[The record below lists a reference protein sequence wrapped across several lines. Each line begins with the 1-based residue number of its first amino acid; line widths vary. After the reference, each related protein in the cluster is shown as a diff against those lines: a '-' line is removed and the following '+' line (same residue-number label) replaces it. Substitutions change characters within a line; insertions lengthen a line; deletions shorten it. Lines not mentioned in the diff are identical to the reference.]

1 MALIISINV
10 GCKKSN
16 ENPERSHSKTEKPN
30 EITVIT
36 NSDDPN
42 NPIYISKLK
51 SFENYMDYEIETAKS
66 KDTFKLKWND
76 YNLLMTGTKKTFID
90 SLILQAG
97 DTLLLSLKN
106 DILVK
111 DLKSKNLQDWSLNS
125 ISNFSNSTLVK
136 ETDSL
141 YNTLIKVDF
150 SNPLILSLKNYKVKT
165 FRLIPIDKDR
175 AKDLLPLLVE
185 KYSGLLYNIRW
196 ENRGSNT
203 VKEQFLNNLTER
215 KIFDNLL
222 ILNYYFNSPEVYNLL
237 ASSTFLSDSVANPYN
252 EYHYLSKLLY
262 YNVFNSKL
270 SSSNSKKINTYRDYD
285 SIPIRIKDTWQEK
298 TKMIYLENMAR
309 SNKRVN
315 DFKRKFDEFNQ
326 EYDNQV
332 FKNYIQNKYLVD
344 LKELYKSPLKVNLVD
359 SKDKINNLDRL
370 IKSLK
375 GKVIY
380 IDYWA
385 SWCGPCRKAMP
396 ASQELRNTYK
406 NQEIEF
412 IYFSVDN
419 NKEDWLKAS
428 KTENLNVLDHNYLV
442 LNHHE
447 SNLKN
452 KLKINRI
459 PKYLI
464 YNKNGE
470 LIDHDAPGPNTKEIK
485 EILDELLM
493 E

>member
-1 MALIISINV
+1 MALIISTNV

-16 ENPERSHSKTEKPN
+16 ENPERSHSKTEKPYD
-30 EITVIT
+30 ITVIT

-51 SFENYMDYEIETAKS
+51 SFENYMDYEIETSKR

-97 DTLLLSLKN
+97 DTLLLFLKN
-106 DILVK
+106 DTLVK

-125 ISNFSNSTLVK
+125 ISNFSNSTLVE
-136 ETDSL
+136 ETDSI

-165 FRLIPIDKDR
+165 FRLIPIDKAR
-175 AKDLLPLLVE
+175 AENKLPLLVE
-185 KYSGLLYNIRW
+185 KYSDLLYKIRL
-196 ENRGSNT
+196 ENRGSNE
-203 VKEQFLNNLTER
+203 VKEQFLNNLMER

-222 ILNYYFNSPEVYNLL
+222 ILNYYFNSPQVYNLL
-237 ASSTFLSDSVANPYN
+237 TSSTFLSDSVTNPYN

-262 YNVFNSKL
+262 YNLFNSKL
-270 SSSNSKKINTYRDYD
+270 SSTNSKKINNYLDYD
-285 SIPIRIKDTWQEK
+285 SITTRIKDTWQEK

-309 SNKRVN
+309 SDNRVN

-332 FKNYIQNKYLVD
+332 FKNYIENKYLID
-344 LKELYKSPLKVNLVD
+344 LKDLYNSPLKVNLVN
-359 SKDKINNLDRL
+359 SKGEINNLSKLVD
-370 IKSLK
+370 SLE
-375 GKVIY
+375 GKLIY

-396 ASQELRNTYK
+396 ASKELRNKYR

-412 IYFSVDN
+412 LYLSVDN

-428 KTENLNVLDHNYLV
+428 KTEELNFLYHNYLV
-442 LNHHE
+442 LNHHD

-452 KLKINRI
+452 ELKIDRI
-459 PKYLI
+459 PRYLL
-464 YNKNGE
+464 YNKKGE
-470 LIDHDAPGPNTKEIK
+470 LIDHDAPGPDTSGIR
-485 EILDELLM
+485 EILDELLN
-493 E
+493 